1 MSLVRK
7 YLILLIVVLALG
19 LMTGCVPALE
29 PAIQLDSNFQPQKVD
44 LISIL
49 PPVDARLDKKEK
61 VNLQKEL
68 NKAARSK
75 LKKKRYKVQLIDT
88 DSTNSVITKDDLET
102 YDAAWI
108 KKLGPGDANWVM
120 VLVLDDVVTKLSFG
134 STGNA
139 EVSGFLFD
147 KQSGTLLWRDKGVGK
162 TGMGGLAGMMMIA
175 SMDEEAIRLAVI
187 DLIASIPKRPK
198 N

>member
-44 LISIL
+44 VISIL

-68 NKAARSK
+68 NKTARSK

-102 YDAAWI
+102 HDAAWI
-108 KKLGPGDANWVM
+108 KKLGPGDANWLM

-134 STGNA
+134 SSGNA

-162 TGMGGLAGMMMIA
+162 TGFSGLAGMMMIA

-198 N
+198 R